1 MTSNGE
7 PGSALERDAVMR
19 DAVAL
24 REQGAVAVV
33 PVDELHDAGRLAER
47 LHVGVDLGPVDR
59 VDEPD
64 AAVHAQSVR
73 GALQQRRLV
82 GDPAEAER
90 RLVANPD
97 LHFFHPGC

>member
-7 PGSALERDAVMR
+7 PGRAVERDAVMR

-24 REQGAVAVV
+24 REQRAVAVV
-33 PVDELHDAGRLAER
+33 PVDELHDAGRLPER
-47 LHVGVDLGPVDR
+47 PHVGVDLRPVNR

-64 AAVHAQSVR
+64 AAVRAQSMR
-73 GALQQRRLV
+73 GPLEQRRLL

-97 LHFFHPGC
+97 LHFLHPGC